1 VEGFDALS
9 VKVDTTPWVWED
21 YAIPGMWTG
30 AVLGAGL
37 GVLVGWGL
45 ANAPGADNNLPQ
57 RLGLAAIFGVGLG
70 VGGGLEGLG
79 VGALLGAIFTG
90 GVTDLR
96 QEEAP

>member
-1 VEGFDALS
+1 
-9 VKVDTTPWVWED
+9 
-21 YAIPGMWTG
+21 
-30 AVLGAGL
+30 
-37 GVLVGWGL
+37 
-45 ANAPGADNNLPQ
+45 
-57 RLGLAAIFGVGLG
+57 VGLG